1 MCADERMLFPPS
13 DAFQLFGGSRGG
25 NILMVTKS
33 KNTRARS
40 YIRAPGDILGTSP
53 LLRPDAGAVA
63 TVAAAT
69 ASGDCRLGGRPN
81 SGGGGASKVD
91 F

>member
-1 MCADERMLFPPS
+1 MCADERMLFPPP
-13 DAFQLFGGSRGG
+13 DAFQLFGCSSGG
-25 NILMVTKS
+25 NILMVTRS

-53 LLRPDAGAVA
+53 LLRPGAGA
-63 TVAAAT
+63 AAGASAT
-69 ASGDCRLGGRPN
+69 ASEDSRLGGRPN
-81 SGGGGASKVD
+81 SGGGGVSKVD